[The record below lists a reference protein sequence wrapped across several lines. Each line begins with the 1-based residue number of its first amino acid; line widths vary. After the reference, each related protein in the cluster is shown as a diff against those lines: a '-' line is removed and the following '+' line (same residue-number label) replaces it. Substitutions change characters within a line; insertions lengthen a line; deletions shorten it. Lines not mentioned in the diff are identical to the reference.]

1 MRNKKLLDIY
11 ILEILNRY
19 TSSNK
24 KITIIEIQSYL
35 EKEYDLSVHRNTL
48 SAYISELKYY
58 GYIAGERGV
67 YLVRRFSDIEM
78 KTLMDSVM
86 FSKAIPENDI
96 NNIIA
101 KLRHISSPLLRKKY
115 RNIYFVNNIEHTENK
130 NVCEIIGKID
140 EAIGKRKKIEITSC
154 AYDIEGHL
162 VDRGTKI
169 VDPYYIV
176 LEKSRYYLIC
186 YTGRQNDVEPKRID
200 RISKV
205 KILKEESM
213 DIRKIERYSE
223 YPFDIAEYMREHIYM
238 YSGKSE
244 RITLKIKK
252 ENIGDVLDWYGKN
265 YKLIDSSEKEA
276 IIKIKANVN
285 AVYFW
290 ALQYCN
296 VVEVIGPEYLR
307 DKIKRGLEN
316 ILLKYKKDLINKS

>member
-1 MRNKKLLDIY
+1 MREKRLIDIY
-11 ILEILNRY
+11 ILEILHRY
-19 TSSNK
+19 SSSNNR
-24 KITIIEIQSYL
+24 ITIVEIQGYL

-48 SAYISELKYY
+48 SVYINELKYY
-58 GYIAGERGV
+58 GYVAGERGI
-67 YLVRRFSDIEM
+67 YLVRKFSDIEM

-86 FSKAIPENDI
+86 FSKAIPEADVS
-96 NNIIA
+96 NIIG
-101 KLRHISSPLLRKKY
+101 KLKSMSAPVLRKKY
-115 RNIYFVNNIEHTENK
+115 RNVYFVNNIEHTENK

-140 EAIGKRKKIEITSC
+140 EAIEKHKKIEITSC
-154 AYDIEGHL
+154 GYDIEGNL
-162 VDRGTKI
+162 VDRGRKV

-205 KILKEESM
+205 KILKKESM

-252 ENIGDVLDWYGKN
+252 ENIGDVIDWYGKN
-265 YKLIDSSEKEA
+265 YKLIEYNEKEA

-290 ALQYCN
+290 VLQYCN
-296 VVEVIGPEYLR
+296 VVEIIGPEYLR
-307 DKIKRGLEN
+307 DKIKGELEN
-316 ILLKYKKDLINKS
+316 MLLKYKKT